1 MFCRKCGTEMSENA
15 KFCPKCGNARIGEQV
30 QEKEVIEDNNIRYQ
44 LNPEFNILY
53 KLIINIGRAFI
64 YMFVICFWFTS
75 LYELWSIYPSTLLTT
90 IAIMAIYVIVKM
102 LFEKLQYDVLKYNF
116 YATKVEYK
124 DGFLNKEEK
133 ELKYKFIREITMS
146 RNLLERF
153 CGIGT
158 IRIYTNAS
166 SGIYNGNKHNSMKG
180 QNGIIIHCVDN
191 VEEQYKTIKQ
201 IIDEG
206 TPEN

>member
-1 MFCRKCGTEMSENA
+1 MFCRKCGAEMSENA
-15 KFCPKCGNARIGEQV
+15 KFCPKCGNAREEHV
-30 QEKEVIEDNNIRYQ
+30 QEKRVIEDNNIRIQ
-44 LNPEFNILY
+44 LKPKFNVLY
-53 KLIINIGRAFI
+53 KLIKNIGYAFV
-64 YMFVICFWFTS
+64 YVFFICLCFTN
-75 LYELWSIYPSTLLTT
+75 LYKLWIVFPSTIVTT
-90 IAIMAIYVIVKM
+90 IAIIAIYIIIKM
-102 LFEKLQYDVLKYNF
+102 VFEKIQYDDIEYNF

-133 ELKYKFIREITMS
+133 ELKYKFIREITMT

-166 SGIYNGNKHNSMKG
+166 SNMYNRNKHNSMKG
-180 QNGIIIHCVDN
+180 KNGIVIHCINN
-191 VEEQYKTIKQ
+191 VEEQYKAIKQ

-206 TPEN
+206 TTEN